1 MLLFQV
7 PLVNAH
13 ELEVEIKSKFSV
25 LRYTSLFAGLGYGL
39 YHTQTL
45 KCVGAKKQE
54 QADYLKRVKLIEEA
68 KAEFKKLNPPKGAE
82 STQAVN
88 LDDPK
93 FDFGEFI
100 VGAVEKLGA

>member
-1 MLLFQV
+1 MIQ
-7 PLVNAH
+7 
-13 ELEVEIKSKFSV
+13 V

-45 KCVGAKKQE
+45 KSVGAKKQE

-68 KAEFKKLNPPKGAE
+68 KAEFKKLNPPKVAE
-82 STQAVN
+82 SSTQSVD